1 MPLTAE
7 TIKMLSRTVSPSH
20 FMEELNDQFSSEFI
34 VEVTAGAKTREA
46 VLERLQQRLDDQ
58 TAELRAPRTVKCEIC
73 KDLAGQNDK

>member
-7 TIKMLSRTVSPSH
+7 TIKMLSRTVSPSQ
-20 FMEELNDQFSSEFI
+20 FMEELYDQFSSEFI

-58 TAELRAPRTVKCEIC
+58 TAELRAPRTVKREIY
-73 KDLAGQNDK
+73 KDLAGQNDH